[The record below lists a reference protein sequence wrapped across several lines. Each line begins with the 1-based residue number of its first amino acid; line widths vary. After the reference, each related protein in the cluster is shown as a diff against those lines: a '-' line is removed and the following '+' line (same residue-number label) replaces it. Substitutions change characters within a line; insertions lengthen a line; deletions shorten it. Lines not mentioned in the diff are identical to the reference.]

1 MAQYVLVS
9 QTVSKS
15 WLVPEG
21 TDPRERLVEILA
33 FGFDDE
39 PTHEE
44 VLGEEYFLVNE
55 DGTTSE
61 LTSLDDN
68 DEETEG

>member
-1 MAQYVLVS
+1 MTRYVLVS

-21 TDPRERLVEILA
+21 KSPRERLAEILT
-33 FGFDDE
+33 FGFDEE
-39 PTHEE
+39 PAHEE
-44 VLGEEYFLVNE
+44 VLGEEYFLMDE

-61 LTSLDDN
+61 LSSIDDE
-68 DEETEG
+68 DG